1 MVPPTYRADDGS
13 VKVLLLP
20 ISAVDRGRPRSSGEP
35 TVTDQSL
42 DERAINTIRFLS
54 VDAVQK
60 ANSGHPGLPMGAAA
74 PAYVLWTRYLRH
86 NPSDPAWPDR
96 DRFVLSAGH
105 GSMLLYSLLHLT
117 GYDLPLE
124 QIKLFRQFGSLT
136 PGHPESH
143 LTKGVEATTGPLGQ
157 GMGNAVGMAIAE
169 AHLAAR
175 FNRPGHEII
184 NHHTYVL
191 ASDGDMMEGV
201 QSEAASLA
209 GHLKL
214 GKLIVLYDDNNV
226 SLAGSTSVSFNE
238 DVRARYAAYG
248 WHVQAVDNGNDL
260 GTVDKAIQDAG
271 EIADRPSLIAIRT
284 VIGYG
289 APHKQ
294 GTFHVHGSPLGPD
307 EVKAAK
313 ENLGWPLEPAF
324 LIPDDVGA
332 HFRAAVE
339 RGTRQQAEW
348 SRRFAVYQAAFPDLA
363 AELTRRLS
371 GTLPAGWD
379 AALPMFA
386 ADAKGLATRK
396 ASEGVMQSLA
406 AKLPELV
413 GGSGDLDPST
423 FTWLKEQGDFAPPSQ
438 PQEGVQGAVGGAW
451 DYSGRNVHFGV
462 REHAM
467 GAVVNGMAYHG
478 GFIPYGSTFLV
489 FSDYMRPAVRL
500 SAIARLGSVWVY
512 THDSVGVGEDG
523 PTHQPVEHF
532 LALRAIPDLLF
543 IRPCDANE
551 TVWAWKI
558 AIRNRHRPTAMALT
572 RQNVPTL
579 DRSAY
584 ASAEGLARGAY
595 VLNPRAAVV
604 PPDVILIA
612 TGSEVQLIV
621 AAEPLLARKGIAAR
635 LVSMPCW
642 ELFEE
647 QSAEYRESVLPKA
660 MTARLAV
667 EMGSSLGWERWTGS
681 DGATVTLDHFGASA
695 PGEVLIKEFGF
706 TTEKIVTAAEAL
718 LARLGRSRR

>member
-1 MVPPTYRADDGS
+1 MTP
-13 VKVLLLP
+13 
-20 ISAVDRGRPRSSGEP
+20 
-35 TVTDQSL
+35 QSL

-74 PAYVLWTRYLRH
+74 PAYVLWTRFLRH

-124 QIKLFRQFGSLT
+124 QIKQFRQWGSLT

-157 GMGNAVGMAIAE
+157 GIGNAVGMALAE

-175 FNRPGHEII
+175 FNRPGHDII
-184 NHHTYVL
+184 NHYTYVL
-191 ASDGDMMEGV
+191 AGDGDMMEGV
-201 QSEAASLA
+201 QAEAVSLA

-214 GKLIVLYDDNNV
+214 GKLIVLYDDNGI

-238 DVRARYAAYG
+238 DVQARFAAYG
-248 WHVQAVDNGNDL
+248 WHVQAVENGNDL
-260 GTVDKAIQDAG
+260 GAADKALRAAQQVG
-271 EIADRPSLIAIRT
+271 DRPSLIAVRT

-313 ENLGWPLEPAF
+313 ENLGWPVEPPF
-324 LIPDDVGA
+324 LVPDDVSA

-339 RGTRQQAEW
+339 RGAKEQDEW
-348 SRRFAVYQAAFPDLA
+348 RRRLAAYQAAFPDLA
-363 AELTRRLS
+363 AELNRRMV
-371 GTLPAGWD
+371 GALPAAWD
-379 AALPMFA
+379 ADLPTFP
-386 ADAKGLATRK
+386 ADPKGLATRK
-396 ASEGVMQSLA
+396 ASEGLMQALA
-406 AKLPELV
+406 KKLPELA
-413 GGSGDLDPST
+413 GGSADLDPST
-423 FTWLKEQGDFAPPSQ
+423 FTWLKGQGDFAPASQ

-489 FSDYMRPAVRL
+489 FSDYMRGAVRL
-500 SAIARLGSVWVY
+500 SALARLGSIWVY
-512 THDSVGVGEDG
+512 THDSIGVGEDG

-543 IRPCDANE
+543 IRPGDANE
-551 TVWAWKI
+551 TAWAWKV
-558 AIRNRHRPTAMALT
+558 AIRERHRPTALALS

-579 DRSAY
+579 DRSVY
-584 ASAEGLARGAY
+584 ASAEGLTRGAY
-595 VLNPRAAVV
+595 VLNPRAGAAR
-604 PPDVILIA
+604 PDIILIA

-621 AAEPLLARKGIAAR
+621 AAEPVLAAKGITAR

-647 QSAEYRESVLPKA
+647 QSAEYRESVLPRSV
-660 MTARLAV
+660 TARLAV
-667 EMGSSLGWERWTGS
+667 EMGCSLGWERWTGT
-681 DGATVTLDHFGASA
+681 DGATVTLDRFGASA
-695 PGEVLIKEFGF
+695 PGEVLMKELGF
-706 TTEKIVTAAEAL
+706 TTERVVGVAEAL
-718 LARLGRSRR
+718 LARTGRTSRS